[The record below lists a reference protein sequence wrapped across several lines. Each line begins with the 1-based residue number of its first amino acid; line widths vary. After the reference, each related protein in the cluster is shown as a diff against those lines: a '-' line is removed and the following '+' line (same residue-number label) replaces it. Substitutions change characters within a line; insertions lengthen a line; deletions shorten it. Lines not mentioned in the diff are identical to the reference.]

1 MAFSIVH
8 GEFEIRKW
16 MGLLRTSSR
25 KECVAEDRESMFRF
39 IPSDYKIG
47 KNTSKYLGPHIGSF

>member
-1 MAFSIVH
+1 
-8 GEFEIRKW
+8 
-16 MGLLRTSSR
+16 MGLLHTSSR